1 MSHISRVLMIES
13 GSYCHLQRWYRYII
27 PGSCPCSLPNRLRAV
42 FSFFARSEE
51 VNRKVISILVT
62 WQLTPMLLSTLLLAP
77 ARRRL
82 PGDCAQSYFRISSWN
97 PYIAEKLS
105 FLFFPQYL
113 LFSQPAIVVIGLANP
128 TSISVF
134 EDFIYWVEENSIERA
149 NKEVRSPGQ
158 PNRGMELK
166 NANDTVKS
174 LKVVSGNI
182 QKGEFLIKLVTN
194 LRYFS

>member
-1 MSHISRVLMIES
+1 MFENPRRGRQVRNFTANVPKIIES
-13 GSYCHLQRWYRYII
+13 SSEHIFSENWRWV
-27 PGSCPCSLPNRLRAV
+27 PLTTDTHV
-42 FSFFARSEE
+42 TFD
-51 VNRKVISILVT
+51 LVT
-62 WQLTPMLLSTLLLAP
+62 RHCSQETA
-77 ARRRL
+77 
-82 PGDCAQSYFRISSWN
+82 GDCAQSYFRIPSWN
-97 PYIAEKLS
+97 PYMVEKLS

-194 LRYFS
+194 RRYFS

>member
-1 MSHISRVLMIES
+1 
-13 GSYCHLQRWYRYII
+13 
-27 PGSCPCSLPNRLRAV
+27 
-42 FSFFARSEE
+42 
-51 VNRKVISILVT
+51 
-62 WQLTPMLLSTLLLAP
+62 MLLSTLSLAT

-82 PGDCAQSYFRISSWN
+82 PETARSLILEYLHEIPTWL
-97 PYIAEKLS
+97 KS
-105 FLFFPQYL
+105 FHFCFFPQYL

-149 NKEVRSPGQ
+149 NKEVRSPGK

-194 LRYFS
+194 LPYFS

>member
-1 MSHISRVLMIES
+1 M
-13 GSYCHLQRWYRYII
+13 
-27 PGSCPCSLPNRLRAV
+27 
-42 FSFFARSEE
+42 
-51 VNRKVISILVT
+51 
-62 WQLTPMLLSTLLLAP
+62 
-77 ARRRL
+77 
-82 PGDCAQSYFRISSWN
+82 
-97 PYIAEKLS
+97 
-105 FLFFPQYL
+105 FFPQYL
-113 LFSQPAIVVIGLANP
+113 LFSQPALVVIGLANP

-194 LRYFS
+194 LPYFSVPYIVKRIKRKYKAIFMCPSERSNKLSGGSHGDGDLYWLS